1 MEIKIELDIKDFIL
15 LCESTDRE
23 KICNLNID
31 RKEVALKIFEYI
43 RDGASWENFNTIY
56 ELYLN
61 LKNYEIIEIFK
72 GEFQK
77 LNCYDLGQIY
87 YNYFSRRND
96 FGNFLEAINKDL
108 KDFNILDLKN
118 LLEEFDVKIIEE
130 YVFIETELREIIK
143 LDTFELND
151 DIYNIDSKKLEEIID
166 AFINTTDPILFRNIM
181 KLLTCVIPSAS
192 PSIHRSRER
201 RLMAL
206 SRKVEKMHE
215 DMIDIFNKYFPE
227 YAEDLY
233 RLDVYDAEIKAEAK
247 HISEMFKKYPNYRH
261 D

>member
-1 MEIKIELDIKDFIL
+1 MEIKVELDIKDFIL
-15 LCESTDRE
+15 LCENTDRE

-61 LKNYEIIEIFK
+61 LKNHEILEIFK
-72 GEFQK
+72 KEFQK
-77 LNCYDLGQIY
+77 LNCNDLGQIY
-87 YNYFSRRND
+87 CNYFSRKNKFSD
-96 FGNFLEAINKDL
+96 FLETICKN
-108 KDFNILDLKN
+108 FNDYDIRDLKN
-118 LLEEFDVKIIEE
+118 LTEEFDDKTLEE
-130 YVFIETELREIIK
+130 YIFAETELREMIK
-143 LDTFELND
+143 SESFELNQ
-151 DIYNIDSKKLEEIID
+151 DIYNIDSEKLEETID
-166 AFINTTDPILFRNIM
+166 THLGTTDPILFRNIM

-201 RLMAL
+201 RLKAL
-206 SRKVEKMHE
+206 SKKVEKMHE
-215 DMIDIFNKYFPE
+215 DMIDIFNEYFPE

-247 HISEMFKKYPNYRH
+247 HISEMLEKYPNYRH

>member
-15 LCESTDRE
+15 LCENTDRE

-43 RDGASWENFNTIY
+43 RDGASWENFDTIY
-56 ELYLN
+56 ELYPN
-61 LKNYEIIEIFK
+61 LKNHEILEIFK
-72 GEFQK
+72 KEFQK
-77 LNCYDLGQIY
+77 LNCNDLGQIY
-87 YNYFSRRND
+87 CNYFSRKNN
-96 FGNFLEAINKDL
+96 FGDFLETIDKEL

-118 LLEEFDVKIIEE
+118 LLEEFDDKAIEE
-130 YVFIETELREIIK
+130 YVFIKTELNEKIK
-143 LDTFELND
+143 SETFELNE
-151 DIYNIDSKKLEEIID
+151 DIYNIDSEKLEEVVD
-166 AFINTTDPILFRNIM
+166 EYLGTNDPILFRNVM
-181 KLLTCVIPSAS
+181 KLLTCVVPSAS
-192 PSIHRSRER
+192 PTVHRSRER
-201 RLMAL
+201 RLKFL
-206 SRKVEKMHE
+206 SKKVEKMNE
-215 DMIDIFNKYFPE
+215 DMIDIFNEYFPE